1 MYEPGNVFP
10 GNVWTKTF
18 QGEINLSDIKAPH
31 LLMLQSKTVFANIL
45 YTPKDIKNEI
55 TNYIRKEYH
64 NKSASNRWALT

>member
-1 MYEPGNVFP
+1 
-10 GNVWTKTF
+10 
-18 QGEINLSDIKAPH
+18 
-31 LLMLQSKTVFANIL
+31 MLQSKTVFANIL